1 MPEDNS
7 SYPPIADYALIS
19 DRRAVCREGAREL
32 LDEQAKKVEDAG
44 GTEDG

>member
-1 MPEDNS
+1 MPEDN
-7 SYPPIADYALIS
+7 YALIS
-19 DRRAVCREGAREL
+19 DCRAVCREGAREL